1 VKRILVGLCGVLV
14 LSVCVAW
21 MAGQGTVVYAGE
33 PGITVGL
40 GSLPTIGWT
49 HFDDAGNLVRVT
61 GLNLAL
67 GYSARYFTSV
77 DGLQPD
83 RFNNYWGWGT
93 FALIIPYL
101 EFGWLYA
108 IPMGAGSDL
117 FAIDLG
123 FIYIFPRIGL
133 GFYF

>member
-1 VKRILVGLCGVLV
+1 MRRTWVGLWGILVLGG
-14 LSVCVAW
+14 CVAW
-21 MAGQGTVVYAGE
+21 VAGLGVAAHAGE
-33 PGITVGL
+33 PGMTVGL

-49 HFDDAGNLVRVT
+49 HFDDGGNLVRVT

-67 GYSARYFTSV
+67 GYSARYYTPD
-77 DGLQPD
+77 DGLRPD

-108 IPMGAGSDL
+108 IPMGEGPQL
-117 FAIDLG
+117 FTIDLG

>member
-1 VKRILVGLCGVLV
+1 MLRNGWSVLV
-14 LSVCVAW
+14 AVCFLMALSPVAIG
-21 MAGQGTVVYAGE
+21 ADGK
-33 PGITVGL
+33 PGMTVGL

-49 HFDDAGNLVRVT
+49 RFNENGQLVAVT
-61 GLNLAL
+61 GFNLGL
-67 GYSARYFTSV
+67 GYSARYFRTE

-93 FALIIPYL
+93 VALIIPYI

-108 IPMGAGSDL
+108 MPMGSKGGL
-117 FAIDLG
+117 FVIDLG
-123 FIYIFPRIGL
+123 FIYILPHIGL